1 MKDHE
6 RLDLLKEIG
15 GTRVYEERRKESLK
29 IMMDTGKTILRGLT
43 FLTISC
49 IPSKSNYLVAPSAA
63 LIATI
68 IVCSIQVI
76 YSTKGSSL
84 FFVFLHELQ
93 GIICSLFLLWSM
105 MSSSV
110 ELTHI
115 GFGSAENRRKQIIE
129 VVQYIEERLKELDEE
144 KEELKKYQQLDKQR
158 RSLEYTIF
166 EKELL
171 DARQKLEEVGRRPEI
186 SAHLFLS

>member
-1 MKDHE
+1 M
-6 RLDLLKEIG
+6 
-15 GTRVYEERRKESLK
+15 
-29 IMMDTGKTILRGLT
+29 
-43 FLTISC
+43 TISC

-68 IVCSIQVI
+68 IVCFIQVI
-76 YSTKGSSL
+76 YSTKRSSL

-110 ELTHI
+110 ELTHS
-115 GFGSAENRRKQIIE
+115 GLGSAENRRKQIIE

-186 SAHLFLS
+186 LAHLFLS

>member
-29 IMMDTGKTILRGLT
+29 IM
-43 FLTISC
+43 
-49 IPSKSNYLVAPSAA
+49 
-63 LIATI
+63 
-68 IVCSIQVI
+68 
-76 YSTKGSSL
+76 
-84 FFVFLHELQ
+84 
-93 GIICSLFLLWSM
+93 
-105 MSSSV
+105 V
-110 ELTHI
+110 ET
-115 GFGSAENRRKQIIE
+115 ENRRKQIIE

-144 KEELKKYQQLDKQR
+144 KEELKMYQQLDKQR

-171 DARQKLEEVGRRPEI
+171 DARQKLEEVGQAALFSICLVLKNSQDEFNQCFFHRLKRRVPGFLKSQATCTTQWLNPMI
-186 SAHLFLS
+186 SPKCWKKS

>member
-1 MKDHE
+1 M
-6 RLDLLKEIG
+6 
-15 GTRVYEERRKESLK
+15 
-29 IMMDTGKTILRGLT
+29 
-43 FLTISC
+43 TISC

-68 IVCSIQVI
+68 IVCFIQEI

-93 GIICSLFLLWSM
+93 GNMFKVQYWSM

-110 ELTHI
+110 ELTHS
-115 GFGSAENRRKQIIE
+115 GLGSAENRRKQIIE

-186 SAHLFLS
+186 LAHLFLS